1 MGHTAVKWPSDVCVS
16 ENAERRRQKEEA
28 LHKSRPGMDKQ
39 FNREFVGEKENK
51 DRLSSL
57 GSEKF
62 IAHYL
67 RADDSMAPG
76 TVLA

>member
-1 MGHTAVKWPSDVCVS
+1 
-16 ENAERRRQKEEA
+16 
-28 LHKSRPGMDKQ
+28 MDKQ
-39 FNREFVGEKENK
+39 FNCEFVGEKENK